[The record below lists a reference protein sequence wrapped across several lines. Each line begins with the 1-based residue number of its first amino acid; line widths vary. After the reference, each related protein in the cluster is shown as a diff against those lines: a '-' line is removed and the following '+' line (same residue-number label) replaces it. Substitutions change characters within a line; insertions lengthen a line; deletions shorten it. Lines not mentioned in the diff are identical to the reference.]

1 MNDLTQMVANQMMKG
16 PHYGRLRADKKQQ
29 QAFLRRHED
38 KIRWVLDKL
47 PTHKRASAAV
57 PAVICKA
64 LIVHG
69 VEKTETLCAA
79 LTKLKFQGPDDPAHL
94 LWLYLLKNSAR
105 DEQTVQVYRK
115 TVCAVRAYMEGR
127 KIDRI
132 TPIKT
137 DIFEW
142 DEDFT
147 LPDELLNNNDEV
159 DLMILEQRVI
169 EKRLALEHNREL
181 ERIKQEVE
189 EALRDCPQP
198 ERGSLLPAT

>member
-16 PHYGRLRADKKQQ
+16 PNYGRLPANKKQQ
-29 QAFLRRHED
+29 AAFLRRHED

-64 LIVHG
+64 LIVYG
-69 VEKTETLCAA
+69 VEKTEALCAA

-105 DEQTVQVYRK
+105 DEKTVEVYRK
-115 TVCAVRAYMEGR
+115 TICAVRAYMEGR

-132 TPIKT
+132 SPIKT

-142 DEDFT
+142 DEDYT
-147 LPDELLNNNDEV
+147 LPDDLLNNNDEV
-159 DLMILEQRVI
+159 DLKILEQRVI
-169 EKRLALEHNREL
+169 EKRQAVEHNREL

-189 EALRDCPQP
+189 EAIRDSPRE
-198 ERGSLLPAT
+198 ERGLLLPAT